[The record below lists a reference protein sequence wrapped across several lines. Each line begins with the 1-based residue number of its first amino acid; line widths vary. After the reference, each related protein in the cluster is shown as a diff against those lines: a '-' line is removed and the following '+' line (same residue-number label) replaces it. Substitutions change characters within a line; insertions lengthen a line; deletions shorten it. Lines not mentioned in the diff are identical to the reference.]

1 MLQRHPNV
9 ESELRNEPKGMP
21 SNLDL
26 KGCEPQ
32 KPRFFRPR
40 TIMSAAESHILPVY
54 SPPEQV
60 FVRGEGCW
68 IWDDKGERYLDCI
81 AGIAVNALGH
91 APPVLQRALTEQ
103 AAKLWHTSNMFK
115 IAGQEELAAKYVRDS
130 FADVV
135 FFTNSGTEAVEGAL
149 KTARKY
155 HTANGA
161 PERVDIVGFQGSFHG
176 RSYAAIN
183 ASGNPSYLEGFGPR
197 LPGFVQVAFG
207 DHDALKAA
215 IGPTTAAVI
224 VEPVQGEGGVRAIPD
239 QCLRGLRE
247 LADKEGF
254 LIIFDEVQSG
264 AARTGKMWAHEWAG
278 VTPDIMA
285 VAKGVGGGFPM
296 GAFLATREAAKGMV
310 RGVHGT
316 TFGGNPLAMA
326 VGNACYDELS
336 KPEFLEH
343 VNKMANHLGQA
354 LEGVKDRHPNLVE
367 EVRGK
372 GLLRGLKL
380 KIDPKP
386 LQGALRDRKVLVGVA
401 GDNVLR
407 LAPPLIIDEAQ
418 VSQAVDAIDSALA
431 AHEANG

>member
-1 MLQRHPNV
+1 
-9 ESELRNEPKGMP
+9 MP
-21 SNLDL
+21 
-26 KGCEPQ
+26 
-32 KPRFFRPR
+32 
-40 TIMSAAESHILPVY
+40 AAESHILPVY
-54 SPPEQV
+54 GPPEQN

-68 IWDDKGERYLDCI
+68 IWDDKGDKYLDCI

-91 APPVLQRALTEQ
+91 AAPVLVKALTEQ
-103 AAKLWHTSNMFK
+103 AGKLWHTSNMFK

-135 FFTNSGTEAVEGAL
+135 FFTNSGTEAIEGAL

-155 HTANGA
+155 HTANGN
-161 PERVDIVGFQGSFHG
+161 PERVDIIGFQGSFHG

-183 ASGNPSYLEGFGPR
+183 ASGNPSYLDGFGPR
-197 LPGFVQVAFG
+197 LPGFIQVPFG

-215 IGPTTAAVI
+215 VGPTTAAVI
-224 VEPVQGEGGVRAIPD
+224 IEPVQGEGGVRAVPE
-239 QCLRGLRE
+239 QCLQGLRK
-247 LADKEGF
+247 LADEQGF

-264 AARTGKMWAHEWAG
+264 AGRTGKMWAHQWSG
-278 VTPDIMA
+278 ITPDIMA

-310 RGVHGT
+310 KGVHGT

-336 KPEFLEH
+336 KPEFLER
-343 VNKMANHLGQA
+343 VNAVANQLGQA
-354 LEGVKDRHPNLVE
+354 LEGLKDRHPHLVVD
-367 EVRGK
+367 VRGK

-380 KIDPKP
+380 NVDPK
-386 LQGALRDRKVLVGVA
+386 LIQEKLRDRKVLVGVA

-407 LAPPLIIDEAQ
+407 LAPPLVINEAEI
-418 VSQAVDAIDSALA
+418 SEAINAIDAVLA
-431 AHEANG
+431 AQMAEAGA

>member
-1 MLQRHPNV
+1 
-9 ESELRNEPKGMP
+9 
-21 SNLDL
+21 
-26 KGCEPQ
+26 
-32 KPRFFRPR
+32 
-40 TIMSAAESHILPVY
+40 MSAAESHILPVY
-54 SPPEQV
+54 SPPEQI

-68 IWDDKGERYLDCI
+68 IWDDKGEKYLDCI

-91 APPVLQRALTEQ
+91 APPVLQKALTEQ

-115 IAGQEELAAKYVRDS
+115 VKGQEELAAKYVRDS
-130 FADVV
+130 FAEVV
-135 FFTNSGTEAVEGAL
+135 FFTNSGTEAIEGAL

-155 HTANGA
+155 HTANGK
-161 PERVDIVGFQGSFHG
+161 PERIDIIGFQGSFHG

-197 LPGFVQVAFG
+197 LPGFVQVPFG

-215 IGPTTAAVI
+215 IGPTTAALI
-224 VEPVQGEGGVRAIPD
+224 IEPVQGEGGVRAVPE

-264 AARTGKMWAHEWAG
+264 AGRTGKMWAHQWSG

-296 GAFLATREAAKGMV
+296 GAFLATKEAAKGMV

-336 KPEFLEH
+336 KPELMEH
-343 VNKMANHLGQA
+343 VNRVANHLGQA
-354 LEGVKDRHPNLVE
+354 LEGLKDRHPNLVVD
-367 EVRGK
+367 VRGK

-380 KIDPKP
+380 TIDPKP
-386 LQGALRDRKVLVGVA
+386 IQGALRDRKVLVGVA

-407 LAPPLIIDEAQ
+407 MAPPLVISEAE
-418 VSQAVDAIDSALA
+418 VRQAVDAIDAALGAYAVQASA
-431 AHEANG
+431 

>member
-1 MLQRHPNV
+1 
-9 ESELRNEPKGMP
+9 
-21 SNLDL
+21 
-26 KGCEPQ
+26 
-32 KPRFFRPR
+32 
-40 TIMSAAESHILPVY
+40 MSAAESHILPVY
-54 SPPEQV
+54 SPPEQI

-68 IWDDKGERYLDCI
+68 IWDDKGEKYLDCI

-91 APPVLQRALTEQ
+91 APPVLQKALTEQ

-115 IAGQEELAAKYVRDS
+115 VKGQEELAAKYVRDS

-135 FFTNSGTEAVEGAL
+135 FFTNSGTEAIEGAL

-155 HTANGA
+155 HTANGH
-161 PERVDIVGFQGSFHG
+161 PERIDIIGFQGSFHG

-197 LPGFVQVAFG
+197 LPGFVQVPFG

-215 IGPTTAAVI
+215 IGPTTAALI
-224 VEPVQGEGGVRAIPD
+224 IEPVQGEGGVRAVPES
-239 QCLRGLRE
+239 CLRELRA

-254 LIIFDEVQSG
+254 LIVFDEVQSG
-264 AARTGKMWAHEWAG
+264 AGRTGKMWAHQWSG
-278 VTPDIMA
+278 ITPDIMA

-296 GAFLATREAAKGMV
+296 GAFMATKEAAKGMV

-336 KPEFLEH
+336 KPALLEH
-343 VNKMANHLGQA
+343 VNTVANHLGQA
-354 LEGVKDRHPNLVE
+354 LESVKDRHPDLVVD
-367 EVRGK
+367 VRGK

-380 KIDPKP
+380 TIDPKP
-386 LQGALRDRKVLVGVA
+386 IQGALRDRKVLVGVA

-407 LAPPLIIDEAQ
+407 MAPPLVISEAEIRH
-418 VSQAVDAIDSALA
+418 AVDAIDAALTAHSVQASA
-431 AHEANG
+431 

>member
-1 MLQRHPNV
+1 MA
-9 ESELRNEPKGMP
+9 
-21 SNLDL
+21 
-26 KGCEPQ
+26 
-32 KPRFFRPR
+32 
-40 TIMSAAESHILPVY
+40 AAESHILPVY

-68 IWDDKGERYLDCI
+68 IWDEEGNKYLDCI

-91 APPVLQRALTEQ
+91 APPVLQKALTEQ

-115 IAGQEELAAKYVRDS
+115 VKGQEELAAKYVRDC

-135 FFTNSGTEAVEGAL
+135 FFTNSGTEAIEGAL

-155 HTANGA
+155 HTAQGN
-161 PERVDIVGFQGSFHG
+161 PERVDIIGFEGSFHG

-183 ASGNPSYLEGFGPR
+183 ASGNPNYLEGFGPK
-197 LPGFVQVAFG
+197 LPGFLQAKYNDLESVK
-207 DHDALKAA
+207 ALTGPNTAA
-215 IGPTTAAVI
+215 II
-224 VEPVQGEGGVRAIPD
+224 LEPVQGEGGVRSGTEEF
-239 QCLRGLRE
+239 LRGLRK
-247 LADKEGF
+247 LADDNGF
-254 LIIFDEVQSG
+254 LLIFDEVQSG
-264 AARTGKMWAHEWAG
+264 AGRTGKMWAHQWTSVA
-278 VTPDIMA
+278 PDIMA

-336 KPEFLEH
+336 KPEFLER
-343 VNKMANHLGQA
+343 VNKMANHLAQA
-354 LEGVKDRHPNLVE
+354 LEGLKDRHPDLVVE
-367 EVRGK
+367 TRGK

-380 KIDPKP
+380 KLDPKP
-386 LQGALRDRKVLVGVA
+386 IQAKLRDRKVLVGVA

-418 VSQAVDAIDSALA
+418 VSQAIDAIDAVLA
-431 AHEANG
+431 AHLAEAGA

>member
-1 MLQRHPNV
+1 
-9 ESELRNEPKGMP
+9 
-21 SNLDL
+21 
-26 KGCEPQ
+26 
-32 KPRFFRPR
+32 
-40 TIMSAAESHILPVY
+40 MSAAESHILPVY
-54 SPPEQV
+54 SPPDQV

-68 IWDDKGERYLDCI
+68 IWDDRGEKYLDCI

-91 APPVLQRALTEQ
+91 APPVLVKALNEQ
-103 AAKLWHTSNMFK
+103 AGKLWHTSNMFK
-115 IAGQEELAAKYVRDS
+115 IAGQEQLAAKYVRDS
-130 FADVV
+130 FAEVV
-135 FFTNSGTEAVEGAL
+135 FFTNSGTEAIEGAL

-197 LPGFVQVAFG
+197 LPGFVQVPFG
-207 DHDALKAA
+207 DLDALKAA
-215 IGPTTAAVI
+215 VGPTTAAVI
-224 VEPVQGEGGVRAIPD
+224 VEPVQGEGGVRAATPEY
-239 QCLRGLRE
+239 LRGIRE
-247 LADKEGF
+247 LADKHGF
-254 LIIFDEVQSG
+254 LLIFDEVQSG
-264 AARTGKMWAHEWAG
+264 AGRTGKMWAHQWAG
-278 VTPDIMA
+278 ITPDIMA

-296 GAFLATREAAKGMV
+296 GAFLATREAAKGMT

-326 VGNACYDELS
+326 VGNAAYDELS
-336 KPEFLEH
+336 KPELIEH

-354 LEGVKDRHPNLVE
+354 LEGVKDRHPDLVV

-380 KIDPKP
+380 TMDPKP
-386 LQGALRDRKVLVGVA
+386 IQGDLRERKVLVGVA

-418 VSQAVDAIDSALA
+418 ISQAIDAIDASLA
-431 AHEANG
+431 AQLAQAGA